1 MLQPGL
7 HWLAV
12 LLLLFGV
19 ARSAVGA
26 TDVDAITWSEPS
38 CLGAKCTTSV
48 QISLNLEHGATTLNR
63 TWTAF
68 KRSSISPTYLL
79 SYPLIVSISSETPY
93 LGVTLTQV
101 DTLYNAFEYFE
112 QDDECHVSKRGACY
126 GDGARPPPV
135 PDGSEQYVLCCMGYA
150 ARGNGQH
157 CLRYDY
163 SRAYSAFSIK
173 EMGFLGVVGVN
184 VTSNQNVSTLRLA
197 QRNFIE
203 QKPSVVGF
211 LSWSALYN
219 NPVQS
224 QQRLLFLSG
233 NTSGADDWR
242 NWFWAY
248 KTALPPSIGISA
260 DTWKAQA
267 TCSQRLNFNTLTHS
281 LPDAADQ
288 FAELKQKT
296 LDQVF
301 PIADWSGFSYSSGGA
316 KAMLSVPGIARTNIV
331 LQIDDVEVAAP

>member
-1 MLQPGL
+1 LPSYSFDLFRNAISRGPFNKGKL
-7 HWLAV
+7 LARQ
-12 LLLLFGV
+12 LTV
-19 ARSAVGA
+19 A
-26 TDVDAITWSEPS
+26 T
-38 CLGAKCTTSV
+38 
-48 QISLNLEHGATTLNR
+48 
-63 TWTAF
+63 
-68 KRSSISPTYLL
+68 
-79 SYPLIVSISSETPY
+79 
-93 LGVTLTQV
+93 GVTLTQV

-112 QDDECHVSKRGACY
+112 QDDECHSGACY
-126 GDGARPPPV
+126 DGARPPPV
-135 PDGSEQYVLCCMGYA
+135 PDGSEQYVLCCMG
-150 ARGNGQH
+150 GNGQH

-173 EMGFLGVVGVN
+173 EMGFLGVVSVN

-267 TCSQRLNFNTLTHS
+267 T
-281 LPDAADQ
+281 DQ